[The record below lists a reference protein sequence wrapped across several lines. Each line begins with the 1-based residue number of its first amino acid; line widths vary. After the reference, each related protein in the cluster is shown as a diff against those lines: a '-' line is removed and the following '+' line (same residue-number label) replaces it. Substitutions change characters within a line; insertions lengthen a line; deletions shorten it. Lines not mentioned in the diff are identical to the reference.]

1 MSKRLRRS
9 TVTEAGE
16 NLSSRSDRWTA
27 LLMRAQRGESAAF
40 ERLMDEAQPVLW
52 ARVFARLGDEGL
64 ADEVAARTF
73 GRAWENLDSYDPEL
87 SSAPTWLMTIADRLA
102 LDAMDG
108 RRRQQRREVIGLDA
122 PAPEAGEE
130 ETPAGW
136 EPEDDVELAP
146 PEAADRPF
154 RRALVEEALAR
165 LSKTDRTLLRL
176 RDVEGLGYEEIAR
189 RVGCSL
195 KAVGPRLSRARERLR
210 QALDPEVRP

>member
-1 MSKRLRRS
+1 MSKRTGRS
-9 TVTEAGE
+9 TPED

-27 LLMRAQRGESAAF
+27 LLMRAQRGESASF

-52 ARVFARLGDEGL
+52 ARAFGRLGDEGL
-64 ADEVAARTF
+64 ADEVATRTF
-73 GRAWENLDSYDPEL
+73 GRVWENLASYDPEL

-136 EPEDDVELAP
+136 EPEDDVEPAP
-146 PEAADRPF
+146 PDAADRSF
-154 RRALVEEALAR
+154 RRVLVEEALAR

-176 RDVEGLGYEEIAR
+176 RDVEGLGYEEIAQR
-189 RVGCSL
+189 LGCSL